1 MIKLPRLLDDNGNE
15 VRRIIPGKVSITEN
29 ATPLSTASIVLPRE
43 QSIPDRSYVELFV
56 PNRSCGIF
64 RSRIPEDVYGGSA
77 TITISLEHAICEVG
91 DWIVQQEIKESVM
104 SFPAAISLVFSNYR
118 GTRWQLGRIDATDD
132 VVCNIS
138 VSNVLTAML
147 SLMKQIPT
155 YMMDFDFSTTPW
167 TINIVRLQ
175 TVVSAEGRL
184 SRNIVSARVRRDDSQ
199 LFTRVYLDGLPPENN
214 EAIGHMDADTV
225 DQYGIIE
232 TVLQANDYTEEEAM
246 LVAST
251 YLQTH
256 KRPVN
261 TVQIDGIDF
270 SAVTGEP
277 LDMVALGKLYR
288 LSVQDMDEVI
298 EEHITQLNW
307 RDVYNDPG
315 RVQIRLSEE
324 AETVLRIIHEQG
336 VSQTASSNLQ
346 NNRNSEYQSESSAN
360 ARKTA
365 TGSISITV
373 SSFTTPQEF
382 TVNIS
387 PQMDTVN
394 YAVLIVPDN
403 ESDTDQVMLAGFD
416 YGIYAKTRASFKTLI
431 SIPSSSTSGLTTIL
445 LRWFAYAK

>member
-64 RSRIPEDVYGGSA
+64 RSRIPEDVYGGST

-225 DQYGIIE
+225 GQYGIIE

-288 LSVQDMDEVI
+288 LSVQDMNEVI

-360 ARKTA
+360 AMKTA

-373 SSFTTPQEF
+373 SLFTTPQEF

-387 PQMDTVN
+387 QQMDTVN

-403 ESDTDQVMLAGFD
+403 ESNPDQVMLAGFD
-416 YGIYAKTRASFKTLI
+416 YGIYAKTRGSFKTLI
-431 SIPSSSTSGLTTIL
+431 SIPSSSTSGLTTIM